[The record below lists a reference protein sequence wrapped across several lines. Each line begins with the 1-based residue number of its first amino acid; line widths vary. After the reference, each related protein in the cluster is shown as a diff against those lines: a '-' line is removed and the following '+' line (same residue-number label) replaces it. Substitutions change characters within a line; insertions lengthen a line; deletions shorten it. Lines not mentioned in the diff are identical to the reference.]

1 MTSTVDIAAEERL
14 LKLAASGDSDAL
26 GRLLESHR
34 QRLERIV
41 RVRLDH
47 RVQSRMNASDV
58 IQETCIEAGERLR
71 EYLENPEV
79 PFFVWLRYLAH
90 QRLQLLHRHH
100 LGRQIRDAN
109 RERSIDQQDSEDQLG
124 TGVIA
129 AQLVARISSASGIL
143 QREELSQR
151 LRELLDQMDPVDRE
165 ILVLRHFEQLTNAEC
180 AQILSLSTTAAS
192 NRYVRALERL
202 RAVIGDDGD
211 LNGG

>member
-1 MTSTVDIAAEERL
+1 MTSNADIPVEERL

-58 IQETCIEAGERLR
+58 IQETCIEAGQRLK

-90 QRLQLLHRHH
+90 QRLQQLHRHH

-109 RERSIDQQDSEDQLG
+109 RERSIEQQDSEDQLG
-124 TGVIA
+124 SGIIA
-129 AQLVARISSASGIL
+129 AHLVARISSASSIL
-143 QREELSQR
+143 QREELCQR
-151 LRELLDQMDPVDRE
+151 LRELLDRMEPVDRE
-165 ILVLRHFEQLTNAEC
+165 ILVLRHFEHLTNAES
-180 AQILSLSTTAAS
+180 AQILNLSTTAAS
-192 NRYVRALERL
+192 NRYIRALERL

-211 LNGG
+211 LRIG

>member
-1 MTSTVDIAAEERL
+1 MTSNADIPAEERL
-14 LKLAASGDSDAL
+14 LQLAAGGDSDAL

-58 IQETCIEAGERLR
+58 IQETCIEAGERLK

-90 QRLQLLHRHH
+90 QRLQQLHRHH

-109 RERSIDQQDSEDQLG
+109 RERSIEQQDSEDQLG
-124 TGVIA
+124 SGIIA
-129 AQLVARISSASGIL
+129 AHLVARISSASSIL
-143 QREELSQR
+143 QREELCQR
-151 LRELLDQMDPVDRE
+151 LRELLDRMEPVDRE
-165 ILVLRHFEQLTNAEC
+165 ILVLRHFEHLTNAES
-180 AQILSLSTTAAS
+180 AQILNLSTTAAS
-192 NRYVRALERL
+192 NRYIRALERL

-211 LNGG
+211 LRVG

>member
-1 MTSTVDIAAEERL
+1 MTSNPDIPAEERL
-14 LKLAASGDSDAL
+14 LKLAAGGDSDAL

-58 IQETCIEAGERLR
+58 IQETCIEAGQRLK

-90 QRLQLLHRHH
+90 QRLQQLHRHH

-109 RERSIDQQDSEDQLG
+109 RERSIDPQDSDDQLE
-124 TGVIA
+124 TGFIA
-129 AQLVARISSASGIL
+129 AQLVARYSSANSIL
-143 QREELSQR
+143 QREELRKR
-151 LRELLDQMDPVDRE
+151 LYEFLDRLESVDRE
-165 ILVLRHFEQLTNAEC
+165 ILVLRHFEHLTNVEC
-180 AQILSLSTTAAS
+180 AQILGLSKTAAS

-202 RAVIGDDGD
+202 RAEIGDDGN
-211 LNGG
+211 LIFE

>member
-1 MTSTVDIAAEERL
+1 MTSTVDIPEDERL

-58 IQETCIEAGERLR
+58 IQETCIEAGERLK

-90 QRLQLLHRHH
+90 QRLQQLHRHH

-109 RERSIDQQDSEDQLG
+109 RERSIEQQDSEDQLG
-124 TGVIA
+124 SGIIA
-129 AQLVARISSASGIL
+129 AQLVARISSASSIL
-143 QREELSQR
+143 QKEELCQR
-151 LRELLDQMDPVDRE
+151 LRELLDQMEPVDRE
-165 ILVLRHFEQLTNAEC
+165 ILVLRHFEHLTNAEC

-211 LNGG
+211 LNVG

>member
-1 MTSTVDIAAEERL
+1 MTSNADIPAEERL
-14 LKLAASGDSDAL
+14 LKLAAGGDSDAL
-26 GRLLESHR
+26 GQLLESHR

-58 IQETCIEAGERLR
+58 IQETCIEAGERLK

-90 QRLQLLHRHH
+90 QRLQQLHRHH
-100 LGRQIRDAN
+100 LGRRIRDAN
-109 RERSIDQQDSEDQLG
+109 RERSIDQQDSEEQLG
-124 TGVIA
+124 SGIIA
-129 AQLVARISSASGIL
+129 RQLVARLSSASSIL
-143 QREELSQR
+143 QREELCQR
-151 LRELLDQMDPVDRE
+151 LRDLLDRMEPVDRE
-165 ILVLRHFEQLTNAEC
+165 ILVLRHFEHLTNVEC

-202 RAVIGDDGD
+202 RTVIGDDGD
-211 LNGG
+211 LKVG

>member
-1 MTSTVDIAAEERL
+1 MTSHSDNPLEENL
-14 LKLAASGDSDAL
+14 LKLAAGGDSDAL

-34 QRLERIV
+34 HRLERIV

-79 PFFVWLRYLAH
+79 PFFVWLRYLAQ
-90 QRLQLLHRHH
+90 QRLQQLHRHH

-109 RERSIDQQDSEDQLG
+109 RERSIGQNDSQDQLG
-124 TGVIA
+124 SGIIA
-129 AQLVARISSASGIL
+129 GQLVARFSSASTIV
-143 QREELSQR
+143 QREELCQR
-151 LRELLDQMDPVDRE
+151 LREMLDRMEPVDRE
-165 ILVLRHFEQLTNAEC
+165 ILVLRHFEHLTNAEC

-192 NRYVRALERL
+192 NRYIRALERL
-202 RAVIGDDGD
+202 RAVIGDDGHLKD
-211 LNGG
+211 G

>member
-1 MTSTVDIAAEERL
+1 MTSTVDIPAEERL

-34 QRLERIV
+34 QRLERSV

-47 RVQSRMNASDV
+47 RVQSRLNASDV
-58 IQETCIEAGERLR
+58 IQETYIEAVERLK

-79 PFFVWLRYLAH
+79 PFFVWLQYLAQ
-90 QRLQLLHRHH
+90 QRLQQLHRHH

-109 RERSIDQQDSEDQLG
+109 RERSIDQQDSEDQRG

-129 AQLVARISSASGIL
+129 ADFIARCSSGSSIL
-143 QREELSQR
+143 QREELRRQ
-151 LRELLDQMDPVDRE
+151 LHELLNRLEPVDRE
-165 ILVLRHFEQLTNAEC
+165 ILVLRHFKDLTNAEC

-202 RAVIGDDGD
+202 RAVIGEDGD
-211 LNGG
+211 WKVE

>member
-1 MTSTVDIAAEERL
+1 MTSNADIPAEESL

-58 IQETCIEAGERLR
+58 IQETCIEAGERLK

-90 QRLQLLHRHH
+90 QRLQQLHRHH

-109 RERSIDQQDSEDQLG
+109 RERSIEQQDSEDQLG
-124 TGVIA
+124 SGIIA
-129 AQLVARISSASGIL
+129 AHLVARISSASSIL
-143 QREELSQR
+143 QREELCQR
-151 LRELLDQMDPVDRE
+151 LRELLDRMEPVDRE
-165 ILVLRHFEQLTNAEC
+165 ILVLRHFEHLTNAEC
-180 AQILSLSTTAAS
+180 SQILSLSTTAAS
-192 NRYVRALERL
+192 NRYIRALERL
-202 RAVIGDDGD
+202 RTVIGDDGD
-211 LNGG
+211 LRVG

>member
-1 MTSTVDIAAEERL
+1 MTSNVDIPAEERL

-58 IQETCIEAGERLR
+58 IQETCIEAGERLK

-90 QRLQLLHRHH
+90 QRLQQLHRHH

-109 RERSIDQQDSEDQLG
+109 RERSIEQQDSEDQLG
-124 TGVIA
+124 SGIIA
-129 AQLVARISSASGIL
+129 AHLVARISSASSIL
-143 QREELSQR
+143 QREELCQR
-151 LRELLDQMDPVDRE
+151 LRELLDRMEPVDRE
-165 ILVLRHFEQLTNAEC
+165 ILVLRHFEHLTNAES
-180 AQILSLSTTAAS
+180 AQILNLSTTAAS
-192 NRYVRALERL
+192 NRYIRALERL

-211 LNGG
+211 LRIG

>member
-1 MTSTVDIAAEERL
+1 MTSNADIPVEERL

-58 IQETCIEAGERLR
+58 IQETCIEAGQRLK

-90 QRLQLLHRHH
+90 QRLQQLHRHH

-109 RERSIDQQDSEDQLG
+109 RERSIEQQDSEDQLG
-124 TGVIA
+124 SGIIA
-129 AQLVARISSASGIL
+129 AHLVARISSASSIL
-143 QREELSQR
+143 QREELCQR
-151 LRELLDQMDPVDRE
+151 LRELLDRMEPVDRE
-165 ILVLRHFEQLTNAEC
+165 ILVLRHFEHLTNAES
-180 AQILSLSTTAAS
+180 A
-192 NRYVRALERL
+192 
-202 RAVIGDDGD
+202 
-211 LNGG
+211 

>member
-202 RAVIGDDGD
+202 RAVIGDDDD